1 MNTVETQARCQR
13 LRRARLQMVLIAELL
28 VFAGLLQRSVWDQ
41 YRVEFNWTDSLP
53 GYLYLIRLGELPSRR
68 GELIEFRAPK
78 NHFYREGE
86 KFVKVARGMPGDLV
100 RRKGRNFFVNEQ
112 FVGQYIDVSPSGL
125 PLLPGPTGVVPADH
139 FWVWTPHPYSLDS
152 RYADIGL
159 IGRDRIVGV
168 AQRLL

>member
-1 MNTVETQARCQR
+1 MSEAKVRR

-28 VFAGLLQRSVWDQ
+28 VIAGLLQRSVWDR

-53 GYLYLIRLGELPSRR
+53 GYLYLIHLGELPTRR
-68 GELIEFRAPK
+68 GELIAFRAPK
-78 NHFYREGE
+78 TRFYREGE
-86 KFVKVARGMPGDLV
+86 KFVKVARGLPGDRV
-100 RRKGRNFFVNEQ
+100 RREGRDFFVNDQ
-112 FVGQYIDVSPSGL
+112 FVGQFVEVSPSGM
-125 PLLPGPTGVVPADH
+125 PLLPGPTGVVPTGH

-159 IGRDRIVGV
+159 IGRDRVVGV